1 VLNALMGCG
10 RSLYHAVHDWLLP
23 RFSEYTNRHGT
34 PDYAM
39 AFNRAC
45 SVMVVFVASRL
56 ENYGYLIS
64 APCLF
69 RWDLAE

>member
-1 VLNALMGCG
+1 MGCG

-39 AFNRAC
+39 AFDPAC
-45 SVMVVFVASRL
+45 SVRVVFVASRL
-56 ENYGYLIS
+56 ENYVSSNMGYLLS
-64 APCLF
+64 VCLVLF
-69 RWDLAE
+69 G